1 MRKAFDAVFDVPDGY
16 LNTASIGIPPTET
29 VRKVAEAVQRWG
41 SGLDRPGDFDEHV
54 ATARDAFA
62 RLVGVPADR
71 VAIGASASQV
81 IGLVAASVPDGA
93 RVLVATDDFTSVLF
107 PFAAQAGRGVTVTE
121 VELDEIAAR
130 APDFDVVAVSAVQ
143 SKDGRIADFEA
154 LELARREHGTR
165 VLLDV
170 TQAAG
175 WMPLSL
181 DWADWVAA
189 AGYKW
194 LMAPRGSAWLAVH
207 PDAPRPVPHSAN
219 WYAADDPW
227 EATYGLPLRLA
238 DDARGLDLSPVWLA
252 QVGAAASMEW
262 LACRDLAEIAA
273 HCTGLA
279 DGFLAEL
286 GEEPAGSA
294 IVSLARP
301 DAVAKLTGAGL
312 ACASRGGRTRVSFH
326 LYNTAD
332 DVERAVRALL

>member
-1 MRKAFDAVFDVPDGY
+1 MRKAFNAVFDVPDGY

-29 VRKVAEAVQRWG
+29 VRKVSEAVERWG
-41 SGLDRPGDFDEHV
+41 RGHDRPGDFDEHV

-62 RLVGVPADR
+62 RLIGVPAER

-93 RVLVATDDFTSVLF
+93 RVLVAADDFTSVLF
-107 PFAAQAGRGVTVTE
+107 PFAAQACRGVTVTE
-121 VELDEIAAR
+121 VELDEIGAR
-130 APDFDVVAVSAVQ
+130 APEFDVVAVSAVQ
-143 SKDGRIADFEA
+143 SKDGRIADFAA
-154 LELARREHGTR
+154 LERAKREHGTR

-181 DWADWVAA
+181 GWADWVAA

-219 WYAADDPW
+219 WYAAEDPW

-238 DDARGLDLSPVWLA
+238 DGARGLDISPVWLA

-262 LACRDLAEIAA
+262 LACLDLAEVAE
-273 HCTGLA
+273 HCSGLA
-279 DGFLAEL
+279 DRFRAEL
-286 GEEPAGSA
+286 GLPPAGSA
-294 IVSLARP
+294 IVSLPRP
-301 DAVAKLTGAGL
+301 DAVAKLTAAGVV
-312 ACASRGGRTRVSFH
+312 CASRGGQARVSFH
-326 LYNTAD
+326 LYNTED
-332 DVERAVRALL
+332 DVDRAVRVLL

>member
-29 VRKVAEAVQRWG
+29 SRKVAEAVERWG
-41 SGLDRPGDFDEHV
+41 RGQDRPGDFDEAV

-62 RLVGVPADR
+62 RLVGVPTDR
-71 VAIGASASQV
+71 VAVGASASQV
-81 IGLVAASVPDGA
+81 IGLVAASTPDGS
-93 RVLVATDDFTSVLF
+93 RVLVARDDFTSVLF

-121 VELDEIAAR
+121 VDLDEIGRRAAE
-130 APDFDVVAVSAVQ
+130 FDVVAVSAVQ
-143 SKDGRIADFEA
+143 SKDGRTADFEA
-154 LELARREHGTR
+154 LQRARNEHGTR

-207 PDAPRPVPHSAN
+207 PDAPRPVAHSAN
-219 WYAADDPW
+219 WYAAEDPW

-238 DDARGLDLSPVWLA
+238 EGARGLDLSPVWLA

-262 LACRDLAEIAA
+262 LARLDREEVAA
-273 HCTGLA
+273 HCRGLA
-279 DGFLAEL
+279 DGFRAEL
-286 GEEPAGSA
+286 GLPPAGSA

-301 DAVAKLTGAGL
+301 DAVAALTDAGV
-312 ACASRGGRTRVSFH
+312 ACASRGGQTRVSFH
-326 LYNTAD
+326 LYNTED

>member
-1 MRKAFDAVFDVPDGY
+1 MRKAFNAVFDVPDGY

-29 VRKVAEAVQRWG
+29 ARKVAEAVERWG
-41 SGLDRPGDFDEHV
+41 RGQDRPGDFDGHV

-62 RLVGVPADR
+62 RLIGVPAER
-71 VAIGASASQV
+71 ITIGASASQV

-121 VELDEIAAR
+121 VELDEIGAC
-130 APDFDVVAVSAVQ
+130 APEFDVVAVSAVQ
-143 SKDGRIADFEA
+143 SKDGRIADFAA
-154 LELARREHGTR
+154 LERAKREHGTR
-165 VLLDV
+165 VLLDA

-181 DWADWVAA
+181 GWADWVAA

-219 WYAADDPW
+219 WYAAEDPW

-238 DDARGLDLSPVWLA
+238 GGARGLDISPVWLA

-262 LACRDLAEIAA
+262 LACLDLAEVAA
-273 HCTGLA
+273 HCSGLA
-279 DGFLAEL
+279 DGLRAEL
-286 GEEPAGSA
+286 GLPPAGSA
-294 IVSLARP
+294 IVSLPRP
-301 DAVAKLTGAGL
+301 DAVAKLTEAGVV
-312 ACASRGGRTRVSFH
+312 CASRGGQARLSFH
-326 LYNTAD
+326 LYNTED
-332 DVERAVRALL
+332 DVDRAVRALL

>member
-29 VRKVAEAVQRWG
+29 VREVSEAVGRWG
-41 SGLDRPGDFDEHV
+41 SGLDRPGDFDSHV
-54 ATARDAFA
+54 ATAREAFA
-62 RLVGVPADR
+62 HLIGVPADR
-71 VAIGASASQV
+71 IAIGASASQV
-81 IGLVAASVPDGA
+81 VGLVAASLPDGA

-107 PFAAQAGRGVTVTE
+107 PFAAQSGRGITVTE
-121 VELDEIAAR
+121 VDLDEIGERAAE
-130 APDFDVVAVSAVQ
+130 FDLVAVSAVQ
-143 SKDGRIADFEA
+143 SKDGRIVDFEA
-154 LELARREHGTR
+154 LELARQEHGTR

-175 WMPLSL
+175 WMPLRL
-181 DWADWVAA
+181 DWADWVAG

-219 WYAADDPW
+219 WYAAEDPW

-238 DDARGLDLSPVWLA
+238 EGARRLDISPVWLA

-262 LACRDLAEIAA
+262 LARLNLAEVAA
-273 HCTGLA
+273 HCSGLA
-279 DGFLAEL
+279 DGFRAEL
-286 GEEPAGSA
+286 GMPAAGSA
-294 IVSLARP
+294 IVSVTSP
-301 DAVAKLTGAGL
+301 DAVEKLTAAGV
-312 ACASRGGRTRVSFH
+312 ACASRGGRARVSFH